1 MDNGRFSE
9 DTFNTPSSFE
19 ARELK
24 IPWTLSFWNE
34 DTRGVR
40 IHREDICLSIAA
52 GIPEGTTDTGGSKGL
67 QCGLVFDISFL
78 VLGPR

>member
-1 MDNGRFSE
+1 MAG
-9 DTFNTPSSFE
+9 
-19 ARELK
+19 LVK
-24 IPWTLSFWNE
+24 IYSIRLHPLRPVPWTLSFWNE
-34 DTRGVR
+34 DTRGVG

-52 GIPEGTTDTGGSKGL
+52 GIPEGTTDNGGSKGL